1 MLCHDIGP
9 RVGEDTAMTTR
20 YCIANVDTGLDE
32 TQETVHTRLEKQ
44 LGLQDADIEGLTL
57 VRRALDARKK
67 SNIHFVCSYEFS
79 TAYPLPDKLI
89 GNPAMQLRMIEAST
103 LDTPALPVKQSDERH
118 AIVVGAGPAGL
129 FAALELAERGMRVTL
144 LERGQ
149 PVETRM
155 RDIGRLRS
163 RGELNTESNIC
174 FGEGGAGTYT
184 DGKLY
189 TRIKSPL
196 VRNVLHTFVR
206 FGAAHD
212 ILIDAHPHLGTDKL
226 VRIVRNMRTHLESLG
241 VDYRFGARVDALLTK
256 GDSEHDRQ
264 VCGVRVAD
272 TDANGNESET
282 EIDGDCVVL
291 ATGHS
296 ARDTYEHLHKLG
308 IHLEAKAFAVGVRAE
323 HPQEL
328 INSIQF
334 GPGAG
339 HPALGAAEYAATHQV
354 EDSHLGKRGVY
365 SFCMCPGGLIV
376 PSPTEEGGMAV
387 NGMSNAKR
395 SGEFAN
401 SGLVVQVTPED
412 IERHGIAS
420 HPLSGV
426 LFQREIERA
435 TFKAAGNQYAA
446 PTMRLT
452 DFVNR
457 KATGSLANCR
467 FKPAA
472 IPADLWQLLPPWL
485 AAPLAEGIRGF
496 DRRMRGYLTYE
507 ANLLASETRTS
518 SPVRISRDDSMQSV
532 SLKGLYPVGEGAG
545 YAGGIVSAAVDGLK
559 SAEIILA
566 ARS

>member
-1 MLCHDIGP
+1 
-9 RVGEDTAMTTR
+9 MTLR
-20 YCIANVDTGLDE
+20 YCIANLDAGLDE
-32 TQETVHTRLEKQ
+32 AQKSVHTRLAGL
-44 LGLQDADIEGLTL
+44 LGLQDADIEELTL

-67 SNIHFVCSYEFS
+67 SNIHFVCSYEFTLAS
-79 TAYPLPDKLI
+79 PLPDKLLSD
-89 GNPAMQLRMIEAST
+89 PSMQLRVIEASALDAPT
-103 LDTPALPVKQSDERH
+103 LPAKQSDKRH

-129 FAALELAERGMRVTL
+129 FAALELAESGMRVTL

-149 PVETRM
+149 PVEARM

-163 RGELNTESNIC
+163 RGELNSESNIC

-206 FGAAHD
+206 FGADHD

-241 VDYRFGARVDALLTK
+241 VDYRFGARVDALLTN
-256 GDSEHDRQ
+256 GDT

-272 TDANGNESET
+272 TDANGNQSET

-328 INSIQF
+328 INTIQF

-339 HPALGAAEYAATHQV
+339 HPALSAAEYAATHQV
-354 EDSHLGKRGVY
+354 PDKHLGKRGVY

-376 PSPTEEGGMAV
+376 PSPTEAGGMAV

-401 SGLVVQVTPED
+401 SGLVVQVTPKD
-412 IERHGIAS
+412 IERHGIAA

-426 LFQREIERA
+426 HFQREIERA

-446 PTMRLT
+446 PAMRLT

-467 FKPAA
+467 FKPNVV
-472 IPADLWQLLPPWL
+472 PADLWELLPHWI
-485 AAPLAEGIRGF
+485 ASPLAEGIKAF
-496 DRRMRGYLTYE
+496 DRRMRGYVSEE

-518 SPVRISRDDSMQSV
+518 SPVRISRDDSMQSI
-532 SLKGLYPVGEGAG
+532 SLQCLYPVGEGAG
-545 YAGGIVSAAVDGLK
+545 YAGGIVSAAVDGIK
-559 SAEIILA
+559 AAEMILA
-566 ARS
+566 ARL

>member
-1 MLCHDIGP
+1 
-9 RVGEDTAMTTR
+9 
-20 YCIANVDTGLDE
+20 
-32 TQETVHTRLEKQ
+32 
-44 LGLQDADIEGLTL
+44 
-57 VRRALDARKK
+57 
-67 SNIHFVCSYEFS
+67 
-79 TAYPLPDKLI
+79 
-89 GNPAMQLRMIEAST
+89 
-103 LDTPALPVKQSDERH
+103 
-118 AIVVGAGPAGL
+118 
-129 FAALELAERGMRVTL
+129 
-144 LERGQ
+144 
-149 PVETRM
+149 M

-206 FGAAHD
+206 FGAAQD
-212 ILIDAHPHLGTDKL
+212 ILIDAHPHLGTDRL
-226 VRIVRNMRTHLESLG
+226 VRIVRNLRGHLQSLG
-241 VDYRFGARVDALLTK
+241 VDYRFGARVDALLTR
-256 GDSEHDRQ
+256 GDA
-264 VCGVRVAD
+264 VCGVRL
-272 TDANGNESET
+272 ANDG
-282 EIDGDCVVL
+282 EIPGDCVVL

-323 HPQEL
+323 HPQAL
-328 INSIQF
+328 IDRIQF
-334 GPGAG
+334 GDRAG
-339 HPALGAAEYAATHQV
+339 HPALGAAEYAATQQV
-354 EDSHLGKRGVY
+354 EDAHLGKRGVY

-412 IERHGIAS
+412 IQRHGIKPDGIEG

-426 LFQREIERA
+426 HFQREIERA
-435 TFKAAGNQYAA
+435 TFREAGNQYAA
-446 PTMRLT
+446 PAMRLT

-457 KATGSLANCR
+457 KPTGTLANCR

-472 IPADLWQLLPPWL
+472 IPADLWDLLPHWI
-485 AAPLAEGIRGF
+485 ASPLAEGIKGF

-518 SPVRISRDDSMQSV
+518 SPVRINRDDSMQSV

-559 SAEIILA
+559 AAEKILSS
-566 ARS
+566 R

>member
-1 MLCHDIGP
+1 
-9 RVGEDTAMTTR
+9 MTIR
-20 YCIANVDTGLDE
+20 YCIANLNVGLDE
-32 TQETVHTRLEKQ
+32 DDDSVCSRLAKR
-44 LGLQDADIEGLTL
+44 LGLQSADIAKC
-57 VRRALDARKK
+57 VRVRKALDARKK
-67 SNIHFVCSYEFS
+67 SNIHFVCSYEF
-79 TAYPLPDKLI
+79 TLPGPLPKQLI
-89 GNPAMQLRMIEAST
+89 NDPAMQLRVIKASA
-103 LDTPALPVKQSDERH
+103 LDTPALPVKQSDDRH

-129 FAALELAERGMRVTL
+129 FAALELAERGLRVTL

-149 PVETRM
+149 PVEKRM

-163 RGELNTESNIC
+163 RGELNPESNIC

-212 ILIDAHPHLGTDKL
+212 ILIDAHPHLGTDRL
-226 VRIVRNMRTHLESLG
+226 VRIVRNMRGHLESLG
-241 VDYRFGARVDALLTK
+241 VDYRFGARVNALLTK
-256 GDSEHDRQ
+256 DDK

-272 TDANGNESET
+272 SEESET

-323 HPQEL
+323 HPQAL
-328 INSIQF
+328 IDAIQF
-334 GPGAG
+334 GAKAG

-354 EDSHLGKRGVY
+354 PDDHLGKRGVY

-412 IERHGIAS
+412 IERHGITA

-426 LFQREIERA
+426 HFQREIERA
-435 TFKAAGNQYAA
+435 TYKMAGNQYAA

-457 KATGSLANCR
+457 KASGTLANCR
-467 FKPAA
+467 FKPSVV
-472 IPADLWQLLPPWL
+472 PADLWELLPHWI
-485 AAPLAEGIRGF
+485 ASPLAEGIKGF
-496 DRRMRGYLTYE
+496 DRRMRGYLTDE

-559 SAEIILA
+559 AAAKILSA
-566 ARS
+566 